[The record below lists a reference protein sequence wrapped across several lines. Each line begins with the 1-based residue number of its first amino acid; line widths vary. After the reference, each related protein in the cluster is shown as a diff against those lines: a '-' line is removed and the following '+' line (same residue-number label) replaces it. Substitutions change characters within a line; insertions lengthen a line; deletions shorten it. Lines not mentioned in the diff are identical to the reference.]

1 MSEAES
7 TPSISKMGRATQGVK
22 VMNVRN
28 GDTVSA
34 VAVVVESEAQLGAD
48 VAENG
53 DSPNGDGVQP
63 SLESEDLPQDEP
75 DNGSPNGSAE

>member
-1 MSEAES
+1 MRG
-7 TPSISKMGRATQGVK
+7 ISKMGRATQGVK

-48 VAENG
+48 VVENG
-53 DSPNGDGVQP
+53 DLPDGDGALP
-63 SLESEDLPQDEP
+63 SAEGEALPEDEP
-75 DNGSPNGSAE
+75 DDGSPNGSPE